1 MDVGG
6 MGWELFVQI
15 TGAHYGDKE
24 RDKKLSF
31 SLGFLL
37 KVHL

>member
-1 MDVGG
+1 MDAGEWGG
-6 MGWELFVQI
+6 EVFVQI
-15 TGAHYGDKE
+15 TGAHNRDKE
-24 RDKKLSF
+24 RAKKLSF